1 MKNRT
6 FDVVIVGGGIS
17 GSALTY
23 MLSKYTN
30 VGSVAM
36 LEKYGSLAPQWIRG
50 KILMTLHNIMVITT
64 KYLMMTMDTQTKRAR
79 ELVKLLERLIKQDHL
94 YDQENIKEMK
104 SQLRAVKQQIADIEK
119 ENSKG
124 FGK

>member
-1 MKNRT
+1 
-6 FDVVIVGGGIS
+6 
-17 GSALTY
+17 
-23 MLSKYTN
+23 
-30 VGSVAM
+30 
-36 LEKYGSLAPQWIRG
+36 
-50 KILMTLHNIMVITT
+50 MVITT
-64 KYLMMTMDTQTKRAR
+64 KYLMMTMDIQTSTKKAK

-94 YDQENIKEMK
+94 YSQENIKEMK

>member
-1 MKNRT
+1 
-6 FDVVIVGGGIS
+6 
-17 GSALTY
+17 
-23 MLSKYTN
+23 
-30 VGSVAM
+30 
-36 LEKYGSLAPQWIRG
+36 
-50 KILMTLHNIMVITT
+50 
-64 KYLMMTMDTQTKRAR
+64 MDTRTRTKKAK

-94 YDQENIKEMK
+94 YSQENIKEMK